1 MKHEIDL
8 SNYEIRSDLVLDNLR
23 EEHQKWVKERT
34 TEYKDISVFE
44 VDVDAEKE
52 DLLGKKKGKYVT
64 IKFEDVTDHS
74 NRSNLMKVLT
84 NELKNILE
92 YLNIK
97 ETAKCFIVGLGNRN
111 STPDALGPKT
121 VDQCIVTKYLFDLEG
136 NQVEEGI
143 RNVSCFVPG
152 VMGSTGIESSDVIL
166 GIVEKTHPD
175 FLITIDALAS
185 SSIERLSKTIQITDT
200 GIHPGSGVGNSRK
213 EISFD
218 TIGIPVIAI
227 GIPMVVDLPTI
238 VNDTIHYFLKQM
250 SYNKENYQKGSHKL
264 TPVTSRNYLK
274 HEEHLTSLEKE
285 KLLGMMGTLSEE
297 AMKSLLFEVLAPIGF
312 NMMVTPKE
320 VDFVIDYLSEV
331 VAESINSSLHQK
343 SLSNKVS

>member
-8 SNYEIRSDLVLDNLR
+8 KNYQIRTDLVIDTIKEN
-23 EEHQKWVKERT
+23 QKNYVKERT
-34 TEYKDISVFE
+34 TSYKDITVME
-44 VDVDAEKE
+44 VDLDKEKGNV
-52 DLLGKKKGKYVT
+52 LGKKEGRYIT

-74 NRSNLMKVLT
+74 NRKHLT
-84 NELKNILE
+84 EVVTLELKNLLT
-92 YLNIK
+92 YLKIPK
-97 ETAKCFIVGLGNRN
+97 EAKCFVVGLGNRN

-121 VDQCIVTKYLFDLEG
+121 VDACFVTKYLFDMEEAM
-136 NQVEEGI
+136 VEEGI
-143 RNVSCFVPG
+143 RNVSCFIPG
-152 VMGSTGIESSDVIL
+152 VTGNTGIESSDVIL
-166 GIVEKTHPD
+166 GIVEKTRPD
-175 FLITIDALAS
+175 FIIAIDALAS

-213 EISFD
+213 EISKD

-238 VNDTIHYFLKQM
+238 VSDTIQYFLKQM
-250 SYNKENYQKGSHKL
+250 SYNKENFAKGSHKL

-274 HEEHLTSLEKE
+274 HEEHLSLDEKE
-285 KLLGMMGTLSEE
+285 KLLGMVGTLPDEKV
-297 AMKSLLFEVLAPIGF
+297 KSLIFEVLSPIGY

-331 VAESINSSLHQK
+331 LANGINASLHEK
-343 SLSNKVS
+343 SLSN